1 MPFDLSAVT
10 AQAQRVAGSGSE
22 NNEGEKRSYKYPL
35 VYPGAP
41 GTLQVKL
48 LFNPKAGTVARLV
61 NNHKVNGV
69 NVPCMRT
76 WDQEC
81 PICKALQDIKN
92 ATGDDHP
99 QLRSTTRAISIA
111 QIAGDNYPLPENVHK
126 GDIVLLMYP
135 WTVYRD
141 IQQIIGQARNQ
152 EELAALVA
160 SNEGMVFNINHGTDN
175 RYSTQTDPFAR
186 YKTCNTD
193 EEFEALLNGLDSLN
207 EQYRPSA
214 PTEDQ
219 LNTINEAANE
229 LRNTFLA
236 QNMNTPQYAPQPA
249 QTPQVSFG
257 GQPSGNPQMSAQT
270 PNQTG
275 FQANPTPTYSVPSTQ
290 PMMNQPA
297 QTQPVTAAQMGFQ
310 VPTNPTPPA
319 PTMNSAVATPTPTQT
334 TTVNTMTNGR
344 PECFGLKDSGQINP
358 DQCALCG
365 FEFDC
370 IENPRR

>member
-10 AQAQRVAGSGSE
+10 AQAQRVSGSSEGNE
-22 NNEGEKRSYKYPL
+22 NEQRSYKYPL
-35 VYPGAP
+35 VYPGSP

-48 LFNPKAGTVARLV
+48 LFNPKAGTVSRLV
-61 NNHKVNGV
+61 NNHKIDGV

-92 ATGDDHP
+92 ATGDEHS
-99 QLRSTTRAISIA
+99 QLRSTTRALSIA

-193 EEFEALLNGLDSLN
+193 EEFEALLNGLESLN

-219 LNTINEAANE
+219 LNTTNAAAKE
-229 LRNTFLA
+229 LRDTFLA

-275 FQANPTPTYSVPSTQ
+275 FQSNVVPTYSVPPTQ
-290 PMMNQPA
+290 PMNTP
-297 QTQPVTAAQMGFQ
+297 PVTAAQMGFQ
-310 VPTNPTPPA
+310 VPTTSTPPA
-319 PTMNSAVATPTPTQT
+319 PMNNSFAPAPTQT

-370 IENPRR
+370 LENPRR